1 MHELTIAK
9 NIISIVENELKTRNY
24 QKNVKKV
31 VFSAGKMNA
40 IIPESLKF
48 GFDVLKKN
56 SPFLTQSELEITEI
70 PIKIKCNNCDRE
82 MDISEPMFIC
92 DKCGSIDIEILS
104 GKDMFVESIELEEE
118 CNNQVAKN

>member
-1 MHELTIAK
+1 MHELTIAQ
-9 NIISIVENELKTRNY
+9 NIISIVEDELKSRNCHAS
-24 QKNVKKV
+24 VKKV
-31 VFSAGKMNA
+31 IFSAGRMNA

-56 SPFLTQSELEITEI
+56 SPFLMQSELEITEI
-70 PIKIKCNNCDRE
+70 PIKIRCNNCGRE

-104 GKDMFVESIELEEE
+104 GKDMFVESIELEEDSD
-118 CNNQVAKN
+118 N